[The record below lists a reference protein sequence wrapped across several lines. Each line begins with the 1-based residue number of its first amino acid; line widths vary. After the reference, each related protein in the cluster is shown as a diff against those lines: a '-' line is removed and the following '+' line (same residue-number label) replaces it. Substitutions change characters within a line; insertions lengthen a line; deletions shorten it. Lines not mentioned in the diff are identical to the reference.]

1 MESVVLFIIVS
12 VIAGFLL
19 TYFLSARYSIL
30 ERIAYGMVVGLGLHT
45 WIVYLL
51 SLIWGLQFKSIYI
64 SMCLLCIFIAVFLT
78 IKWGYLKGKIVNEI
92 TDIRGDFLQN
102 KISYFVH
109 IAVFSFFTT
118 IFCRLFYRTVIW
130 KSDGLYIGLANNYG
144 DLPLHLAYI
153 TSFVLGDNVPPQDPS
168 FAGEKLCYP
177 FLSDFLSAI
186 FLKLGL
192 DFKDIFFIPGFLL
205 TVSFYCILYYFTY
218 RLTKRRLAA
227 IISPFIFFF
236 TGGFGFYYFFQ
247 DLANT
252 SGSLWSF
259 LMNLP
264 RDYTKIEP
272 LNYRWITPLS
282 CLNVPQRPFLFGF
295 PINMLIFSLL
305 YTGIE
310 RKNWREFLFAGIL
323 AGSLPLFHT
332 HSFLA
337 MLMVTIP
344 LGLVFWDWR
353 RWFLFFMPAFV
364 LSLPQVLYLS
374 EHVGGEGFFKPYF
387 GWVVG
392 NENPF
397 WFWLKNT
404 TLFWPL
410 VIGGFVLIFTFY
422 RDANNNV
429 HIRSGFYLLTFL
441 IPFLLPNVMLFA
453 PWDWDN
459 IKILIYWFLGTIP
472 VAALALTCL
481 WDAFTKDKKVEGISG
496 ESKYSVSL
504 NVALPYKILLRA
516 GFLIIMLII
525 TASGGIDVF
534 RYAIAPVKGSKEFS
548 TEEVEIAK
556 QISTLTPLDAV
567 FLNAPIFNHLVFM
580 TGRKTLMGWP
590 PHIWSHGYDE
600 SQTREND
607 IKIMLR
613 GKPEAF
619 QLVDKYKPDYAIVG
633 PHERR
638 IGVNKKYFDNNYS
651 CIITTKYY
659 NVYDLNKKKQTFQ
672 VGSKDSPDKKYGLN
686 VYYFNNLNWEGEP
699 VYEEVDSYIEFNYSS
714 DNEKPVSGPFS
725 AIWEGFIDV
734 DITGMYSFQLASD
747 DGSWLYIGDK
757 LVIDNGGY
765 HARKSAN
772 NKILLNEGKH
782 RIKIKYFDGGG
793 GAVLDLL
800 WTPPGSVEEKIPAER
815 LKIKD

>member
-1 MESVVLFIIVS
+1 MD
-12 VIAGFLL
+12 
-19 TYFLSARYSIL
+19 YIL
-30 ERIAYGMVVGLGLHT
+30 V
-45 WIVYLL
+45 W
-51 SLIWGLQFKSIYI
+51 
-64 SMCLLCIFIAVFLT
+64 
-78 IKWGYLKGKIVNEI
+78 
-92 TDIRGDFLQN
+92 QN
-102 KISYFVH
+102 
-109 IAVFSFFTT
+109 
-118 IFCRLFYRTVIW
+118 
-130 KSDGLYIGLANNYG
+130 NNG

-153 TSFVLGDNVPPQDPS
+153 QSFDLGVNVPPQDPS

-295 PINMLIFSLL
+295 PINMLIFLLL

-310 RKNWREFLFAGIL
+310 HKNWREFLFAGIL

-374 EHVGGEGFFKPYF
+374 EHVGDGGFFKPYF
-387 GWVVG
+387 GWMAG
-392 NENPF
+392 KENYF

-404 TLFWPL
+404 SLFWPV
-410 VIGGFVLIFTFY
+410 VIGGFAVVFVRVNSRLPLQL
-422 RDANNNV
+422 
-429 HIRSGFYLLTFL
+429 GFYSLPFL
-441 IPFLLPNVMLFA
+441 ILFLLPNLVLFA
-453 PWDWDN
+453 PWNWDN
-459 IKILIYWFLGTIP
+459 IKILIYWFLGVTPI
-472 VAALALTCL
+472 AACAMTYLYENRRCKITARVG
-481 WDAFTKDKKVEGISG
+481 FFIIM
-496 ESKYSVSL
+496 VSL
-504 NVALPYKILLRA
+504 TV
-516 GFLIIMLII
+516 
-525 TASGGIDVF
+525 SGAIDIF
-534 RYAIAPVKGSKEFS
+534 KYAIAPVNGSKEFS
-548 TEEVEIAK
+548 IEEIELAK
-556 QISTLTPLDAV
+556 RISIETPADAV
-567 FLNAPIFNHLVFM
+567 FLNAPVHNHLVFLS
-580 TGRKTLMGWP
+580 GRKAFMGYP
-590 PHIWSHGYDE
+590 GHIRSHGYKGG
-600 SQTREND
+600 QMREND
-607 IKIMLR
+607 IKRMLR
-613 GKPEAF
+613 GKPDAF
-619 QLVDKYKPDYAIVG
+619 QLIDKYKPDYVIVG

-659 NVYDLNKKKQTFQ
+659 NVYDLNKKKQPLP
-672 VGSKDSPDKKYGLN
+672 VGSERSLDNKYGLN

-699 VYEEVDSYIEFNYSS
+699 VYEEVDSDIEFNYSS
-714 DNEKPVSGPFS
+714 EGEKPISSPFS

-734 DITGMYSFQLASD
+734 DITGVYSFQLVSD
-747 DGSWLYIGDK
+747 DGSWLYIDDK

-772 NKILLNEGKH
+772 NKILLNKCKH
-782 RIKIKYFDGGG
+782 RMKIKYFDGGG
-793 GAVLDLL
+793 GAILGLL
-800 WTPPGSVEEKIPAER
+800 WTPPGGVEEKIPVTNLCR
-815 LKIKD
+815 